1 MIKQKDNYI
10 YIINGNEYD
19 IRNVDDELYIMQ
31 EIEKEKN
38 KNEIQKVFQE
48 FTDKKVGLMAI
59 PLFPKALQNAD
70 YVVLTTLLDEKFSN
84 YDVVNK
90 PNYRI
95 INRQSYLKNKEEML
109 KSTGNLEKVLYTE
122 EKSKKALSKSQWDKS
137 FKKLRELG
145 IVEEIKNNENK
156 IYEYHIYNKSLEGKE
171 YTMVECELLR
181 RLKMC
186 YKSIGVKLYSYLRK
200 QCYNHKTK
208 QFEIKHIP
216 LEQICIDLGMSKNSR
231 HDIFLILCE
240 LKASRYIEIY
250 EVPKKSIKGN
260 YNILYYEYEILPYDT
275 WLQARKPIKK

>member
-10 YIINGNEYD
+10 YVINGNEYD

-122 EKSKKALSKSQWDKS
+122 EKSKK
-137 FKKLRELG
+137 
-145 IVEEIKNNENK
+145 EED
-156 IYEYHIYNKSLEGKE
+156 LLKE
-171 YTMVECELLR
+171 YKEIAVR
-181 RLKMC
+181 R
-186 YKSIGVKLYSYLRK
+186 VKLGLLLSEVGQDAKVSIKPEDINAAIMNEARKYPGQEQMVLDYYLKNK
-200 QCYNHKTK
+200 QAV
-208 QFEIKHIP
+208 EA
-216 LEQICIDLGMSKNSR
+216 
-231 HDIFLILCE
+231 
-240 LKASRYIEIY
+240 LKAPIFEEKI
-250 EVPKKSIKGN
+250 IDH
-260 YNILYYEYEILPYDT
+260 ILSLAKLNEKDD
-275 WLQARKPIKK
+275 K